1 MKVRNSSKRRPPEMF
16 RPLLCSLR
24 WKDIDISEDKE
35 DIIVNAVNEGTLRHW
50 HWIVKIYGEEEI
62 RKVLERR
69 LASEFH
75 PESRN
80 LAKVV
85 FAVPRFRHA
94 RRSPH

>member
-1 MKVRNSSKRRPPEMF
+1 MF
-16 RPLLCSLR
+16 RSLLWSLR
-24 WKDIDISEDKE
+24 WKDVDINEDKE

-50 HWIVKIYGEEEI
+50 HWIIKMYGEEKI
-62 RKVLERR
+62 RRVLKRR

-85 FAVPRFRHA
+85 FSVPQFRHA
-94 RRSPH
+94 RRSSY